1 MIDRLVFLAVLIAVG
16 AALAAMLR
24 RERQEGAAAERE
36 RIEAEA
42 KAQTARRNGAA
53 QRPMTDDELQKSLR
67 DGSF

>member
-42 KAQTARRNGAA
+42 KAQAARRNDAA

>member
-1 MIDRLVFLAVLIAVG
+1 
-16 AALAAMLR
+16 MLR